1 MKKFVAF
8 AAAVALV
15 GSLSACGA
23 DSKLVPSVDG
33 GTKVVKPVTPV
44 VDSGPKLTVSQ
55 KNAIAKAKS
64 YLRFEGFS
72 KKGLID
78 QLEFEGFS
86 ASDSAFGA
94 ANAGANWTD
103 EADQKAASYMS
114 FESFSRS
121 GLISQLEFE
130 GFTAAQSSHGATS
143 VGL

>member
-1 MKKFVAF
+1 MRKLVAISISV
-8 AAAVALV
+8 AAIF
-15 GSLSACGA
+15 SLAACGA
-23 DSKLVPSVDG
+23 DSKPVPSVDG
-33 GTKVVKPVTPV
+33 GTKVVKPATPV

-55 KNAIAKAKS
+55 KNAISKAKS
-64 YLRFEGFS
+64 YLSFEGFS

-130 GFTAAQSSHGATS
+130 GFTSAQSSHGATS